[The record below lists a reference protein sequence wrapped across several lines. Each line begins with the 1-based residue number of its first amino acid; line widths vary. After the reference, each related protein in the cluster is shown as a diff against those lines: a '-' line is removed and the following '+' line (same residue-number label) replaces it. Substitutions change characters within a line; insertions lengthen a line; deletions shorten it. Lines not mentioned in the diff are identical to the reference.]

1 MVRADPGATPTRR
14 NRAAVCYARCVIPSL
29 RSAFNAAFT
38 PAKHEAFLRGL
49 TARCGPV
56 PFRLSES
63 PLFLPREAHQKLYR
77 IAGELITLAA
87 AAAPTLPE
95 DVVPPS
101 WRVPRRDDAPC
112 FALVDLAIV
121 RDPDG
126 SIGGRLVELQGFP
139 SLAAFTLL
147 QLDALREQLAAI
159 PGVGPGFTSLAP
171 GLSREEALRI
181 TREALLGDEPPEAT
195 ILLEIEP
202 HKQKTICDFEAHRQ
216 LLGLDAVCVTEL
228 QREGRR
234 LFRVKD
240 GRRIE
245 VRRIYNRVV
254 FDELD
259 RKQPKMAFSFADELD
274 VTWVPHPDWQWLWSK
289 LTLPRLSHPSVPEA
303 HFLSELREVPADLS
317 DWVLKPLFSFAG
329 AGVKL
334 GPSRADLDAVP
345 EAERR
350 SWLLQRRITYAREM
364 VTPRGEGIAAEVRFL
379 CLRPKGAKLPVP
391 IGNLVRLSRGQMLG
405 VDQNRDMDWVG
416 ASLALFP
423 EG

>member
-1 MVRADPGATPTRR
+1 M
-14 NRAAVCYARCVIPSL
+14 IPSL

-38 PAKHEAFLRGL
+38 PASHEAFLAGL
-49 TARCGPV
+49 DARCGPL
-56 PFRLSES
+56 PFRLAES
-63 PLFLPREAHQKLYR
+63 PLFLPRDAHEKLFR
-77 IAGELITLAA
+77 IAGELIAQAA
-87 AAAPTLPE
+87 AVAPSLPE
-95 DVVPPS
+95 DVVPAS
-101 WRVPRRDDAPC
+101 WRVPGRDDAPC

-139 SLAAFTLL
+139 SLAAFTLVQL
-147 QLDALREQLAAI
+147 QALREQLGRI
-159 PGVGPGFTSLAP
+159 PGVGPRFTSLAP
-171 GLSREEALRI
+171 GLSWDDALRI

-202 HKQKTICDFEAHRQ
+202 DKQKTVCDFHAHRE
-216 LLGLDAVCVTEL
+216 LLGIDTVCVTAI

-234 LFRVKD
+234 LFRIKD
-240 GRRIE
+240 GRRVQ

-259 RKQPKMAFSFADELD
+259 RKRPPMAFSFSDELD

-289 LTLPRLSHPSVPEA
+289 LTLPRLKHPSVPEA
-303 HFLSELREVPADLS
+303 HFLSDLREPPADLS

-334 GPSRADLDAVP
+334 GPTAADLEAVP
-345 EAERR
+345 VHERR
-350 SWLLQRRITYAREM
+350 TWLLQRRITYAREM

-379 CLRPKGAKLPVP
+379 CLRPKGAPLPIP

-423 EG
+423 DG